1 MLGGRAA
8 ELLIFGEP
16 STGAS
21 NDLERATELARR
33 MTTEFGMSTKLGPV
47 RYANPTGM
55 YLQTGSSSRSDVSPE
70 TVAAIDEEI
79 RALVVEAQDKA
90 RAILLEHEKALHE
103 MARILQE
110 REVVTGNEIAGIVAE
125 ADRR

>member
-1 MLGGRAA
+1 V
-8 ELLIFGEP
+8 FGEP

-33 MTTEFGMSTKLGPV
+33 MTTEFGMSAKLGPV
-47 RYANPTGM
+47 RYANPSGM
-55 YLQTGSSSRSDVSPE
+55 YLQTGSSGRADVSPE

-79 RALVVEAQDKA
+79 RALVLEAQDKA
-90 RAILLEHEKALHE
+90 RSILLEHEKSLHE

-110 REVVTGNEIAGIVAE
+110 REVVSGDEIAGIVAGAE
-125 ADRR
+125 QR